1 MRVFWPS
8 SGIQRNQGVVVGW
21 RIKDTLCVVDIADSR
36 NDDLAGSL
44 KSIIPTTCD
53 YRLIS
58 LGQAQPAES
67 TQTHSSATIMFWL
80 SKDEI
85 PILCSESVQL
95 ILYTPPDS
103 TRLRFLRTSTPFRG
117 FRNQA
122 MAVQDEYGI
131 GQKSS
136 VKTEEINEI
145 ISLINISKVAQRDLS
160 CMATSGY
167 RRNPINN
174 DELKWST
181 MTSAF
186 LAILF
191 LPLRMCAQALY
202 LTLNHHTSVGSFR
215 QFSSTIDQFALRL
228 SQGIQGPKRFM
239 STRQVGLG
247 IEVRS
252 ESYIRFWNTVWL
264 IFNDVILGYTARQLI
279 LLYAP
284 FIQQLLESSIPK
296 HLVELPINALKWL
309 NDWPVG
315 LKLNTPLS
323 QFFCT
328 GLGSI
333 MQKWGDVVLPH
344 LDTLL
349 PSMIRL
355 FALSSLGGLTL
366 TLSLLNDTITIL
378 TSHFHLCHLLMRYIF
393 NWQLESLS
401 GLWNL
406 FRGKRWNVLRQ
417 RTDSYEYD
425 VDQLFLGT
433 LLFTVSAF
441 LFPTVLTYFGLFALF
456 RAATVGSQKILTGAV
471 TALNAFP
478 LFELMLRIKEPSRL
492 PAGVHIKLKSVSG
505 KGTGVDSNGRSAITH
520 VLELKNSPKSIPEI
534 LFPPSSQS

>member
-215 QFSSTIDQFALRL
+215 QFSSTIDQLALRL

-247 IEVRS
+247 IE
-252 ESYIRFWNTVWL
+252 
-264 IFNDVILGYTARQLI
+264 
-279 LLYAP
+279 
-284 FIQQLLESSIPK
+284 QLLESSIPK
-296 HLVELPINALKWL
+296 YLVELPINALKWL

-492 PAGVHIKLKSVSG
+492 PGELVLVVHCD
-505 KGTGVDSNGRSAITH
+505 T
-520 VLELKNSPKSIPEI
+520 
-534 LFPPSSQS
+534 